1 MRTALLILCLICSP
15 SPSPPNQKSA
25 DAAQS
30 KPETDTQPSKPTL
43 PATAEKQSS
52 ANASNQNGTGITSAP
67 NERSIRIVGYP
78 PRSAGDTIALVCTIL
93 LTIAGIVGI
102 IVAICTL
109 YKIRDQATETAK
121 SAKAAADSV
130 KAIDRQADIME
141 RQTRATEESVK
152 VLIDIERAW
161 LIPTGEV
168 RDLLP
173 EN

>member
-1 MRTALLILCLICSP
+1 
-15 SPSPPNQKSA
+15 
-25 DAAQS
+25 
-30 KPETDTQPSKPTL
+30 
-43 PATAEKQSS
+43 
-52 ANASNQNGTGITSAP
+52 
-67 NERSIRIVGYP
+67 
-78 PRSAGDTIALVCTIL
+78 LVCTIL